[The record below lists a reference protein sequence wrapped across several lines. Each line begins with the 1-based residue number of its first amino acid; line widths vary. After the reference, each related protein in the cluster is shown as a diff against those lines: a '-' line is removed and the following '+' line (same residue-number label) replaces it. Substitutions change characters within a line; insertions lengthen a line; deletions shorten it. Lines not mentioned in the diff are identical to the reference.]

1 MSTEENDTDIIPQTD
16 KDKNKKLIDL
26 VVSFGIV
33 GYPLDKILNIIPDD
47 IDHGVFTVQ
56 FYDPDHPIAKAYQRG
71 QDRRDFDIDIKL
83 FNLATSG
90 NLEALEKFERRKR
103 LRDSED

>member
-1 MSTEENDTDIIPQTD
+1 MTTEHNDTDIITQAD
-16 KDKNKKLIDL
+16 KDRKEMIDL

-47 IDHGVFTVQ
+47 ICHVLFTMQ
-56 FYDPDHPIAKAYQRG
+56 FNDPDHPIAKAYQRG

-83 FNLATSG
+83 FNLAISG
-90 NLEALEKFERRKR
+90 NLDALEKFERRKR
-103 LRDSED
+103 MRESED